1 MTLPVADVADVLLD
15 PWRSGISGRA
25 LVEVALLG
33 LAAGPLGC
41 WVVLYGLSYSA
52 ESLAHALFP
61 GLVIA
66 ALAGFPLVLGAALG
80 AIVAAPAIA
89 YAGPAARD
97 SAATPRS
104 PSWSPRCVGAGAL
117 LALSPDI
124 ARGRAGAAVRRRARA
139 SRAATWCWRRPWP
152 QACSPRCGSP
162 TDAA

>member
-1 MTLPVADVADVLLD
+1 MTPPLADVADLLLD
-15 PWRSGISGRA
+15 PWRSGISARA

-66 ALAGFPLVLGAALG
+66 ALAGFPIVLGAALG

-89 YAGPAARD
+89 YAARRNLPAA
-97 SAATPRS
+97 SITA
-104 PSWSPRCVGAGAL
+104 PSTGLPSMSTREP
-117 LALSPDI
+117 
-124 ARGRAGAAVRRRARA
+124 
-139 SRAATWCWRRPWP
+139 
-152 QACSPRCGSP
+152 
-162 TDAA
+162 